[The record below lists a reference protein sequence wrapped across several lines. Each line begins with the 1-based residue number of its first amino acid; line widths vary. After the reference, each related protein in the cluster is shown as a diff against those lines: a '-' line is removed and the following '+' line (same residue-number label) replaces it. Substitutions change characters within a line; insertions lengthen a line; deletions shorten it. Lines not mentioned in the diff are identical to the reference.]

1 MAEKKKELVMV
12 TDSTHRRPTKRLNED
27 QYHSLVDETETP
39 QKKAKKLVPQQSDNI
54 SFSLPVL
61 PHEIIV
67 EIISRLPVKT
77 LIQFR
82 CVSKSFKTLISDT
95 QFIKTH
101 LRKITSFSKIKKP
114 SLYQKITPNIT
125 FSPFSFFK
133 SCSLYSIFDNSLN
146 DPIEL
151 NSYFLEKRFQCDWL
165 VGSCDGLICFSVKQ
179 DFVTLLN
186 PSTRVF
192 NRLPNLGFGR
202 KSGSYSVFG
211 FGYDSEI
218 DDYKVVAVF
227 CFQNKNSSV
236 GFGYESIVKVC
247 TLRTN
252 CWRRTGSFGY
262 GVPYDV
268 SGKYVNCT
276 LNWPVMSEGDSG
288 LMWIIVSFDIKR
300 ETYKEVMQPDY
311 GELVYDRTLGV
322 LDGCLCVMCN
332 YHAVR
337 ADFWVMKE
345 YGVRESW
352 IRLVTVPYLD
362 YPGSLHL
369 QYSVPYAIADNE
381 VYIDSLV
388 SPKVEI

>member
-77 LIQFR
+77 LIQF
-82 CVSKSFKTLISDT
+82 
-95 QFIKTH
+95 
-101 LRKITSFSKIKKP
+101 
-114 SLYQKITPNIT
+114 
-125 FSPFSFFK
+125 
-133 SCSLYSIFDNSLN
+133 
-146 DPIEL
+146 
-151 NSYFLEKRFQCDWL
+151 
-165 VGSCDGLICFSVKQ
+165 
-179 DFVTLLN
+179 
-186 PSTRVF
+186 
-192 NRLPNLGFGR
+192 RLPNLGFGR

-369 QYSVPYAIADNE
+369 QYSVPYAIADNGEVLLEFKSSLVIYNPNYGTFKYPVINNSCSWVDAE